1 MLKRIKKKIC
11 FLKQVVRKITTYK
24 SLTEPTSIPLRECF
38 MELFKNY
45 SIPNCEQFST
55 AENLELC
62 LNQLLQAA
70 VTARTVKLSSAVLNY
85 YGASGNGENGEN
97 VEKQNKTNRKKQ
109 QVVVLYR
116 FKGST
121 IL

>member
-1 MLKRIKKKIC
+1 
-11 FLKQVVRKITTYK
+11 
-24 SLTEPTSIPLRECF
+24 

-55 AENLELC
+55 KENLEVC

-70 VTARTVKLSSAVLNY
+70 VTAGTVKLSSSVLNY
-85 YGASGNGENGEN
+85 YGAGGNGENGEN

-109 QVVVLYR
+109 QVVVRYR
-116 FKGST
+116 FLRGRQFYKEKYYLKKR
-121 IL
+121 IK